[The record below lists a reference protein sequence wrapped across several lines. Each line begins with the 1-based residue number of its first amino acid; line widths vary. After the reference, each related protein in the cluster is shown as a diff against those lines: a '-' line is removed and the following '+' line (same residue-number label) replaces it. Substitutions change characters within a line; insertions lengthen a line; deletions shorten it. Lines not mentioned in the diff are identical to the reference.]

1 MSGKLLHL
9 KKQIKSI
16 KNTAKITKAMELV
29 AASKMKMF
37 QKKTGHIR
45 AFVFDLLYVMNNQA
59 SLSDKSIFIT
69 KRETGKQAFIMYS
82 SEK

>member
-1 MSGKLLHL
+1 MSGKLLNL

-37 QKKTGHIR
+37 QRKTEHIR
-45 AFVFDLLYVMNNQA
+45 AFVFDLLYVMSNQIA
-59 SLSDKSIFIT
+59 LSDTSIFT
-69 KRETGKQAFIMYS
+69 QTRTSGKQAFIMYS